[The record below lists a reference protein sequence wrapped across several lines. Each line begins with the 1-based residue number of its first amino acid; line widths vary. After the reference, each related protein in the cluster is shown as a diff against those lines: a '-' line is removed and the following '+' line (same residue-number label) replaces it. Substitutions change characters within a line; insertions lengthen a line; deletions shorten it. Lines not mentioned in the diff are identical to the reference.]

1 MRERVTDSFVR
12 LLCCKWGVAPAA
24 REMLQGLC
32 EASTATRHVTETQGE
47 EHVARNHNN
56 DQRITFRDDRIGITP
71 ATTSPS
77 QDPEQ
82 DPSWSWGMH
91 LAGYVT
97 PDTIQ
102 LVAKAPRHAGGARS
116 CQTLHVCSAEQ
127 GPRTDS
133 PARDRSSQSV
143 SKSDRDGELFK
154 PACRHLRAVARELVH

>member
-32 EASTATRHVTETQGE
+32 EVSTAARHVTETQGE

-56 DQRITFRDDRIGITP
+56 DQRITFRDDRIAINP

-77 QDPEQ
+77 QDPEKHPGWFW
-82 DPSWSWGMH
+82 DMH
-91 LAGYVT
+91 LAGYFT

-102 LVAKAPRHAGGARS
+102 PVAKGAAPCRWRPLMSNVTRMLGGARTPGRFACARS
-116 CQTLHVCSAEQ
+116 VLAIGFRVR
-127 GPRTDS
+127 PR
-133 PARDRSSQSV
+133 R
-143 SKSDRDGELFK
+143 
-154 PACRHLRAVARELVH
+154 